1 MSLPEPN
8 ATQRFSGRAGAYSTH
23 RPGYPT
29 QVFDALFDGLGDPRG
44 LVVADVGAGTGISTR
59 LLAARVSRVF
69 AVEPNADMR
78 AKAILEQNVIWFD
91 GTGES
96 TGLDEKSVDVA
107 AAFQAYHWFDHQT
120 AFDEFNRIARKRIAL
135 VQYER
140 DEREGFTQAYT
151 RAIRPYMLDDTEGL
165 RLRTLENFA
174 SMCGEGLR
182 RAVFPS
188 AQVLTLE
195 GLLGRLTSTS
205 YLPHHGDRAGAL
217 RSEVQEVFAQF
228 ERDGTVEMAM
238 SVFVLAADVVR

>member
-1 MSLPEPN
+1 MSSPERN
-8 ATQRFSGRAGAYSTH
+8 ATQRFSGRASVYGTH
-23 RPGYPT
+23 RPSYPT
-29 QVFDALFDGLGDPRG
+29 LVFDALFDGLGDPRG

-59 LLAARVSRVF
+59 MLAARVSQVF

-78 AKAILEQNVIWFD
+78 AQALPQQNVTWFD

-107 AAFQAYHWFDHQT
+107 AAFQAYHWFDHGA
-120 AFDEFNRIARKRIAL
+120 AFDEFRRIARKRIAL

-151 RAIRPYMLDDTEGL
+151 RAIRPYMLDDTEAL
-165 RLRTLENFA
+165 RLQTLESFA
-174 SMCGEGLR
+174 STCGQRLR

-195 GLLGRLTSTS
+195 GLLGRLESTS
-205 YLPHHGDRAGAL
+205 YLPRRGDRADAL
-217 RSEVQEVFAQF
+217 RSEVREVFAQF
-228 ERDGTVEMAM
+228 GCDGTVEMAM
-238 SVFVLAADVVR
+238 SVFVLAADVG